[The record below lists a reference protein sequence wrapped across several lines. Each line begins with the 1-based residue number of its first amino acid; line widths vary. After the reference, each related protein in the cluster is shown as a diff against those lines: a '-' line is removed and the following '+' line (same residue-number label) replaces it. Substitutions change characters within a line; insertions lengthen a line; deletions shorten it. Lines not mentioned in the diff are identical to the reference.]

1 MYKVISTISVSFFVF
16 IGWIIYLANTVQK
29 SIFFDLVARIP
40 YGDKLGHFCLF
51 GCLTLAANLLL
62 KFRRV
67 NFSNVPI
74 SNVPIY
80 TGTVLVFLFVLI
92 EELSQHFIPNR
103 TLDGVDLIADI
114 IGIILFNFLT
124 ILLANWVEK
133 LTADKHKNQ
142 HVNTTS
148 STK

>member
-16 IGWIIYLANTVQK
+16 IGWIIYLANTGQK

-67 NFSNVPI
+67 NFSNVT
-74 SNVPIY
+74 IY

-92 EELSQHFIPNR
+92 EEFSQHFIPNR

-114 IGIILFNFLT
+114 LGIMLFNFLT
-124 ILLANWVEK
+124 ILLAHWVEK

-142 HVNTTS
+142 HANTTS

>member
-1 MYKVISTISVSFFVF
+1 M
-16 IGWIIYLANTVQK
+16 
-29 SIFFDLVARIP
+29 
-40 YGDKLGHFCLF
+40 
-51 GCLTLAANLLL
+51 AANLLL

-114 IGIILFNFLT
+114 LGIMLFNFLT
-124 ILLANWVEK
+124 ILLAHWVEQ
-133 LTADKHKNQ
+133 LTADKHKGKQ
-142 HVNTTS
+142 VNTTS
-148 STK
+148 SIK

>member
-16 IGWIIYLANTVQK
+16 IGWIIYLANTGQK

-133 LTADKHKNQ
+133 LTADKHKI
-142 HVNTTS
+142 S
-148 STK
+148 M

>member
-16 IGWIIYLANTVQK
+16 IGWIIYLANTGQK

-67 NFSNVPI
+67 NF

-133 LTADKHKNQ
+133 LTADKHKSKQ
-142 HVNTTS
+142 GNTTS
-148 STK
+148 SIK

>member
-1 MYKVISTISVSFFVF
+1 MYKIISTISVSFFVF
-16 IGWIIYLANTVQK
+16 IGWIIYLANTGQK

-67 NFSNVPI
+67 NFN
-74 SNVPIY
+74 NVPIY

-133 LTADKHKNQ
+133 LTADKHKI
-142 HVNTTS
+142 S
-148 STK
+148 M

>member
-16 IGWIIYLANTVQK
+16 IGWIIYLANTGQK

-114 IGIILFNFLT
+114 LGIMLFNFLT
-124 ILLANWVEK
+124 ILLAHWVEQ
-133 LTADKHKNQ
+133 LTADKHKGKQ
-142 HVNTTS
+142 VNTTS
-148 STK
+148 SIK